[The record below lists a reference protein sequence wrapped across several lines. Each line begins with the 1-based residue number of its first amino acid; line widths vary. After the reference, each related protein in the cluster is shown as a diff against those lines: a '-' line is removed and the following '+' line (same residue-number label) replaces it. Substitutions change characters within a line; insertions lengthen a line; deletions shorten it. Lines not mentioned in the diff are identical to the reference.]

1 MLTPDQWVLDEGEG
15 LVPLAKWQKTVDVMA
30 RVFNAPAGF
39 IVQYA
44 PEGYQVVISSDQE
57 SNPYDAG
64 VVIPLDTNIFCKKVV
79 EQQKTLYVQDAP
91 TESRWNT
98 NPEVS
103 NDGFRSYLGLPV
115 VWPTG
120 EPFGTICVMDFNSTD
135 YKTDY
140 VDLVG
145 ELRDL
150 IEADLEILS
159 QYQVISNLAMTDELT
174 GLYNRRGFYSVA
186 QQCLALAKRSELSLG
201 LLYMDMDGLKGIN
214 DHHGHTA
221 GDDALRRLGEA
232 IEAVV
237 RENDIAARL
246 SGDEFVMMVAAETVE
261 QLDRVSARLA
271 DQMTAQGL
279 SVSIG
284 SVLINDE
291 TQPLEHWI
299 EEADRRMYSDKKT

>member
-1 MLTPDQWVLDEGEG
+1 MLTPDQWVLEDSEG
-15 LVPLAKWQKTVDVMA
+15 LVPLVKWQKTVDVMA

-44 PEGYQVVISSDQE
+44 SEGYQVVISSDQT
-57 SNPYDAG
+57 SNPYEAG
-64 VVIPLDTNIFCKKVV
+64 VVIPPDTNIFCKKVV
-79 EQQKTLYVQDAP
+79 EQQATLYVQDAP
-91 TESRWNT
+91 TDRCWDS

-115 VWPTG
+115 SWPTG
-120 EPFGTICVMDFNSTD
+120 EPFGTICVMDFNTTD

-140 VDLVG
+140 VDLVA

-174 GLYNRRGFYSVA
+174 GLYNRRGFYLVG
-186 QQCLALAKRSELSLG
+186 QQYLALAKRSGFSLG
-201 LLYMDMDGLKGIN
+201 LLYLDMDGLKGIN
-214 DHHGHTA
+214 DIQGHSA
-221 GDDALRRLGEA
+221 GDQALKRLGEA
-232 IEAVV
+232 VEAIV

-246 SGDEFVMMVAAETVE
+246 SGDEFVMMVAAKNTEELGHISRRLVDE
-261 QLDRVSARLA
+261 MSAQR
-271 DQMTAQGL
+271 L

-284 SVLINDE
+284 GVLIDD
-291 TQPLEHWI
+291 THQPLEHWI
-299 EEADRRMYSDKKT
+299 EEADRRMYRDKRA